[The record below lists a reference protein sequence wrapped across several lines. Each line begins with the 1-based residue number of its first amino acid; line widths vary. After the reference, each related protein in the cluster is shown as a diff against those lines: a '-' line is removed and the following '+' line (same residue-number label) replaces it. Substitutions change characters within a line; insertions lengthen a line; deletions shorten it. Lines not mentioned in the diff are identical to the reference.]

1 MFLIRFFLLAAI
13 PCGEF
18 PAPLLAKKFP
28 QSSGVRACQSC
39 DCDSD
44 GRRQLV
50 EVLNVNGVTWLVINL
65 CYFPLLLLLFQRSPP
80 ALCSA
85 PTHWVATTMMIM

>member
-1 MFLIRFFLLAAI
+1 MFLIRFFLLAAA

-18 PAPLLAKKFP
+18 PAPLLAKFP
-28 QSSGVRACQSC
+28 TILWCACVSC

-50 EVLNVNGVTWLVINL
+50 DVLNVNGVTWLVINL
-65 CYFPLLLLLFQRSPP
+65 CYFPLLFLLFQRSPP

-85 PTHWVATTMMIM
+85 PTHWMATTMMIM